1 MICPLHHDILGTGT
15 GSHTGHFR
23 ADALTYDRLT
33 ERAPC
38 DSSCMYL
45 DNFMADGMC
54 DRRFAFHHELAAHK
68 DLGPVSILMTVKEF
82 SRNNAAELF
91 NLVYISVNCLLKH
104 FINHF
109 KISGEIGAFQAA
121 GQVYINIKI

>member
-15 GSHTGHFR
+15 GSHTGNFR
-23 ADALTYDRLT
+23 PDALAHDRLP
-33 ERAPC
+33 EGAPC

-45 DNFMADGMC
+45 DNFMADSMC

-68 DLGPVSILMTVKEF
+68 DLGAIRVLMTVKEF

-104 FINHF
+104 FINHL
-109 KISGEIGAFQAA
+109 KVPGEIGTFQAA
-121 GQVYINIKI
+121 GQVDVDIKI